1 MMSEKE
7 KLMKKYLPQL
17 AQGPDIDSLAN
28 RLGKNIIEL
37 ETAQANLNIF
47 ADHIIKLSE
56 EKENLQ
62 QQVNILKAQLE
73 QLGKPTIN
81 AEEVK

>member
-1 MMSEKE
+1 
-7 KLMKKYLPQL
+7 MKKYLPQM
-17 AQGPDIDSLAN
+17 AQGPDTDSIAN

-37 ETAQANLNIF
+37 ETAQINLNIF

-73 QLGKPTIN
+73 QQGKTTIN
-81 AEEVK
+81 AKEVK

>member
-47 ADHIIKLSE
+47 ADHIIKLSV

-62 QQVNILKAQLE
+62 QQVNVLKAQLE
-73 QLGKPTIN
+73 QQGKTTIN

>member
-1 MMSEKE
+1 MNKE
-7 KLMKKYLPQL
+7 EMMKKYLPQL
-17 AQGPDIDSLAN
+17 VQGPNTDSIAN

-62 QQVNILKAQLE
+62 QQVNVLKAQLE
-73 QLGKPTIN
+73 QQGKPTIN

>member
-62 QQVNILKAQLE
+62 QQVNVLKAQLE
-73 QLGKPTIN
+73 QQGKTTIN

>member
-1 MMSEKE
+1 M
-7 KLMKKYLPQL
+7 
-17 AQGPDIDSLAN
+17 AQGPDTDSIAN

-37 ETAQANLNIF
+37 ETAQINLNIF

-62 QQVNILKAQLE
+62 QQINVLKAQLE
-73 QLGKPTIN
+73 QIGKPTIN

>member
-7 KLMKKYLPQL
+7 KLMKKCLPQL

-62 QQVNILKAQLE
+62 QQVNVLKAQLE
-73 QLGKPTIN
+73 QQGKTTIN

>member
-1 MMSEKE
+1 MGREEM
-7 KLMKKYLPQL
+7 MKKYLPQL

-62 QQVNILKAQLE
+62 QQVNVLKAQLE
-73 QLGKPTIN
+73 QQGKPTIN
-81 AEEVK
+81 AKEVK

>member
-1 MMSEKE
+1 MNKE
-7 KLMKKYLPQL
+7 EMMKKYLPQL
-17 AQGPDIDSLAN
+17 VQGPNTDSIAS

-37 ETAQANLNIF
+37 ETVQANLNIF

-62 QQVNILKAQLE
+62 QQVNVLKAQLE
-73 QLGKPTIN
+73 QQGKPTIN

>member
-1 MMSEKE
+1 MDREKM
-7 KLMKKYLPQL
+7 MKKYLPQL

-62 QQVNILKAQLE
+62 QQVNVLKAQLE

>member
-1 MMSEKE
+1 MTKEEK
-7 KLMKKYLPQL
+7 MKKYLPQM
-17 AQGPDIDSLAN
+17 AQGPDTDSIAN

-62 QQVNILKAQLE
+62 QQVNVLKAQLE
-73 QLGKPTIN
+73 QQGKTTIN
-81 AEEVK
+81 AKEVK

>member
-1 MMSEKE
+1 MGREKM
-7 KLMKKYLPQL
+7 MKKYLPQL

-28 RLGKNIIEL
+28 RLGKNIIDL

-62 QQVNILKAQLE
+62 QQVNVLKAQLE
-73 QLGKPTIN
+73 QQGKPTIN

>member
-1 MMSEKE
+1 MDREKMME
-7 KLMKKYLPQL
+7 KYLPQL
-17 AQGPDIDSLAN
+17 AQGPDVDSLAK
-28 RLGKNIIEL
+28 RLGKNIIDL

-62 QQVNILKAQLE
+62 QQVNVLKTQLE
-73 QLGKPTIN
+73 QQGKTIIN

>member
-37 ETAQANLNIF
+37 ETAQINLNIF

-62 QQVNILKAQLE
+62 QQVNVLKAQLE
-73 QLGKPTIN
+73 QQGKTTIN

>member
-1 MMSEKE
+1 MDREKM
-7 KLMKKYLPQL
+7 MKKYLPQL
-17 AQGPDIDSLAN
+17 AQGPDVDSLAN

-62 QQVNILKAQLE
+62 QQVNVLKAQLE
-73 QLGKPTIN
+73 QQGKPTIN

>member
-1 MMSEKE
+1 MGREEM
-7 KLMKKYLPQL
+7 MKKYLPQL

-62 QQVNILKAQLE
+62 QQVNVLKAQLE
-73 QLGKPTIN
+73 QQGKTTIN

>member
-1 MMSEKE
+1 MGREEM
-7 KLMKKYLPQL
+7 MKKYLPQL

-62 QQVNILKAQLE
+62 QQVNVLKAQLE
-73 QLGKPTIN
+73 QQGKTTIN
-81 AEEVK
+81 AKEVK

>member
-1 MMSEKE
+1 MGREEM
-7 KLMKKYLPQL
+7 MKKYLPQL

-28 RLGKNIIEL
+28 RLGKNIIDL

-56 EKENLQ
+56 ENENLQ
-62 QQVNILKAQLE
+62 QQVNVLKAQLE